1 MTPNE
6 AKIGVFVRGN
16 NSSRY
21 NYTNSNMTLGVVIEN
36 EVENAKDMFRVM
48 ILRHNEYP
56 NKKYGQYNVLPE
68 YFDVVDVSETRA
80 SGTLSGTSS
89 RITLTDEEK
98 HILDLIFN
106 KSFDIDGKYN
116 VNGHCFVRRYGAID
130 ALAYENHA
138 YYSTNKIMPNL
149 CSVLERVK
157 F

>member
-1 MTPNE
+1 MTINE

-16 NSSRY
+16 SSSRY
-21 NYTNSNMTLGVVIEN
+21 FYTNSDMTLGVVIEN
-36 EVENAKDMFRVM
+36 EVRNAKDMFRVM
-48 ILRHNEYP
+48 VLRHNKYP
-56 NKKYGQYNVLPE
+56 NKKYGQYNVSPE
-68 YFDVVDVSETRA
+68 YFDVVDVSD
-80 SGTLSGTSS
+80 
-89 RITLTDEEK
+89 ITFTDEEK

-106 KSFDIDGKYN
+106 KNFDIDGKYN

-149 CSVLERVK
+149 CHVLERVK

>member
-16 NSSRY
+16 NSRRY
-21 NYTNSNMTLGVVIEN
+21 FYTNSNMTLGVVIEN

-68 YFDVVDVSETRA
+68 YFDVVDVSD
-80 SGTLSGTSS
+80 
-89 RITLTDEEK
+89 ITFTDEEK

-106 KSFDIDGKYN
+106 KNFDIDGKYN

-138 YYSTNKIMPNL
+138 YYSKNRILPELTKNG
-149 CSVLERVK
+149 
-157 F
+157 

>member
-1 MTPNE
+1 MTINE

-16 NSSRY
+16 SSRRY
-21 NYTNSNMTLGVVIEN
+21 FYTNSDMTLGVVIEN
-36 EVENAKDMFRVM
+36 EVRNAKDMFRVM

-56 NKKYGQYNVLPE
+56 NKKYGQYNVSPE
-68 YFDVVDVSETRA
+68 YFDVVDVSD
-80 SGTLSGTSS
+80 
-89 RITLTDEEK
+89 ITFTDEEK

-106 KSFDIDGKYN
+106 KNFDIDGKYN

-149 CSVLERVK
+149 CPVLERVK

>member
-16 NSSRY
+16 NSRKY
-21 NYTNSNMTLGVVIEN
+21 FYTNSNMTLGVVIEN

-80 SGTLSGTSS
+80 SGTLSGTS
-89 RITLTDEEK
+89 
-98 HILDLIFN
+98 F
-106 KSFDIDGKYN
+106 
-116 VNGHCFVRRYGAID
+116 
-130 ALAYENHA
+130 
-138 YYSTNKIMPNL
+138 
-149 CSVLERVK
+149 
-157 F
+157 

>member
-1 MTPNE
+1 MTLNE

-21 NYTNSNMTLGVVIEN
+21 NYTNSDMTLGVVIEN
-36 EVENAKDMFRVM
+36 EVENAEDMFRVM

-89 RITLTDEEK
+89 RIPFTDEEN
-98 HILDLIFN
+98 IFLI
-106 KSFDIDGKYN
+106 
-116 VNGHCFVRRYGAID
+116 
-130 ALAYENHA
+130 
-138 YYSTNKIMPNL
+138 
-149 CSVLERVK
+149 
-157 F
+157 

>member
-1 MTPNE
+1 MTLNE

-16 NSSRY
+16 SSRRY
-21 NYTNSNMTLGVVIEN
+21 FYTNSDMTLGVVIEN
-36 EVENAKDMFRVM
+36 EVRNAKDMFRVM

-56 NKKYGQYNVLPE
+56 NKKYGQYNVSPE
-68 YFDVVDVSETRA
+68 YFDVVDVSD
-80 SGTLSGTSS
+80 
-89 RITLTDEEK
+89 ITFTDEEK

-106 KSFDIDGKYN
+106 KNFDIDGKYN
-116 VNGHCFVRRYGAID
+116 VNGHCFVRRYGVID

>member
-1 MTPNE
+1 MTLNE

-16 NSSRY
+16 SSRRY
-21 NYTNSNMTLGVVIEN
+21 FYTNSDMTLGVVIEN
-36 EVENAKDMFRVM
+36 EVRNAKDMFRVM

-56 NKKYGQYNVLPE
+56 NKKYGQYNVSPE
-68 YFDVVDVSETRA
+68 YFDVVDVSD
-80 SGTLSGTSS
+80 
-89 RITLTDEEK
+89 ITFTDEEK

-106 KSFDIDGKYN
+106 KNFDIDGKYN

-149 CSVLERVK
+149 CPVLERVK

>member
-16 NSSRY
+16 NSRKY
-21 NYTNSNMTLGVVIEN
+21 FYTNSNMTLGVVIEN

-68 YFDVVDVSETRA
+68 YFDVVDVSD
-80 SGTLSGTSS
+80 
-89 RITLTDEEK
+89 ITLTDEEK

-106 KSFDIDGKYN
+106 KNFDIDGKYN

-149 CSVLERVK
+149 CPVLERVK